1 MRDRTSEQAA
11 PPGGGRPGPLGQRLL
26 LRLAEIAQDAAE
38 ALRRFA
44 ARRLVRRRSVDGR
57 RRR

>member
-1 MRDRTSEQAA
+1 MRDRTSDKAA
-11 PPGGGRPGPLGQRLL
+11 PPDAERPGPLGQRLL

-44 ARRLVRRRSVDGR
+44 ARRLVRRRSVNGRGR
-57 RRR
+57 R